1 MVGLQTLD
9 LAILVRVQVSQP
21 KFHPSNFREVHAR
34 QIVPTGQG
42 GSLTA
47 GWPDARFGLLAAKR
61 RNFLIWPGKK
71 RRFAALSRR
80 EFLQYTQGA
89 ALAFLPAGLRL
100 PHFDS
105 IISPQNSTLPP
116 DFQVHPV
123 YRTPRAIDAVL
134 KKAQAEFDSFPTEI
148 YQDQIAR
155 VLQAWSAE
163 LRVSP
168 QKTDALERAMSGDFL
183 ATSPAGSLHARRKD
197 DGIFQVWEAT
207 FQAAPGIGRQ
217 AFLTDWRSALRDFS
231 KLVTV
236 EFQITEIRADS
247 DLRVSSEKSVAVH
260 THVRYEFVG
269 EGQGF
274 HREQRI
280 GTLELDWEFVP
291 GKDLR
296 LQKWRHVEETR
307 SRSLAPVFEDI
318 AGLAFESCASFS
330 QQLVPGVDTWRT
342 VMDGASGIDIY
353 GHNGVAA
360 GDIDGDGFD
369 DLYICQ
375 PAGLP
380 NRLYRNRG
388 DGTFEDITES
398 SGLGIL
404 DNTACALFADIDN
417 DGRQDLIV
425 VRASGPL
432 LFMNTGGGKFRPR
445 PDAFRFANAPQ
456 GTFTGAAIADYD
468 RDGWL
473 DIYFCLY
480 TYYQGTDQYRYPM
493 PYYAAEN
500 GPPNFLMRNQQDGSF
515 RDVTRETG
523 LDKNNTRF
531 SFCCCWADFDG
542 DGWPDLYVVND
553 FGRKNLYKNNGD
565 GTFSDVA
572 NEAGVEDVGAGM
584 SVSWL
589 DFDQDGRQDLYV
601 ADMWTA
607 AGLRVSM
614 QETFQRNASE
624 EVRAMYRR
632 HAMGNC
638 LYRNRG
644 GSKFEDA
651 GQKSGTLMG
660 RWAWSSDAWDFN
672 HDGLPDLYVANGMI
686 SGPQRADLN
695 SFFWRQVVAN
705 SPESAKPSTAYE
717 QGWNAVNELIRA
729 DVTWSGYERN
739 VLYLNNGDGTFS
751 DVSGSSAADFL
762 EDSRTFALAD
772 FDHDGRVEM
781 ALKNRSGPQLRLL
794 KNVMPRLAPAIAIR
808 LQGKKSNRDAIG
820 AVVTIETNVGRQT
833 KFLQAGSGFL
843 AQHSKEL
850 FFGLGES
857 MGPIQ
862 ATIRWPSGLEQKVTD
877 LPANHRVWIEEGSPA
892 GRKEAFLSMAI
903 RSEANG
909 ATSSR
914 QSEQLPAQ
922 VETWLL
928 VPVAAPDFR
937 VAASGGKEESLST
950 RRGKPVLLHF
960 GSAETPDWESQL
972 ANFQKAHAR
981 WLEAGLQLVVVNVAE
996 SKEAGRWAFPIVSAP
1011 PELVA
1016 VYNLLYGRLFDRHR
1030 DITLPTAFLIDAQGN
1045 IAKIYQGALRLDHVE
1060 ADFRNIP
1067 KTAAERLAL
1076 GLPFT
1081 GVSETYDV
1089 GRNYLSFGSV
1099 FYERGYLEH
1108 AEAFFRLAEK
1118 DDPAAAE
1125 PLYGLGSVYLEQQ
1138 KRKEARECF
1147 ERAVKSTADYPPTL
1161 PNAWNNL
1168 GILAAREG
1176 STDEAIGFFK
1186 TALQINPDHAVAL
1199 QNLGNAYRQRKD
1211 WDAARKT
1218 LQHALALN
1226 PDDAEANYGLG
1237 MVYAQLND
1245 TVHAYEYL
1253 QKALVARPVYPE
1265 ALNNLGILYL
1275 RTGRPDEAKKSFA
1288 ESMLVAPGFEQAYL
1302 NLARVYTI
1310 EGDKANARATLLELL
1325 KVHPDQAQAKQALQ
1339 ALGE

>member
-1 MVGLQTLD
+1 MLD
-9 LAILVRVQVSQP
+9 SGFSPQ
-21 KFHPSNFREVHAR
+21 
-34 QIVPTGQG
+34 
-42 GSLTA
+42 
-47 GWPDARFGLLAAKR
+47 KR
-61 RNFLIWPGKK
+61 RNFLSWPGKK
-71 RRFAALSRR
+71 RRFAGLSRR
-80 EFLQYTQGA
+80 EFLQYSQGA
-89 ALAFLPAGLRL
+89 ALAFLPAGLGFPR
-100 PHFDS
+100 FDS
-105 IISPQNSTLPP
+105 IVSPQELSLPLE
-116 DFQVHPV
+116 FHVHPV
-123 YRTPRAIDAVL
+123 YRTPRAIEAVL
-134 KKAQAEFDSFPTEI
+134 KKAQAEFDSFHTEI

-155 VLQAWSAE
+155 ILQAWSVE
-163 LRVSP
+163 LRALP
-168 QKTDALERAMSGDFL
+168 YKTDALERAMTGDFL
-183 ATSPAGSLHARRKD
+183 ATSPAGRLQARRKD
-197 DGIFQVWEAT
+197 DGIFQVWDAK
-207 FQAAPGIGRQ
+207 FQEEPRIGRE
-217 AFLTDWRSALRDFS
+217 AFLAQWRSAVRDFS

-236 EFQITEIRADS
+236 EFQITGIRADT
-247 DLRVSSEKSVAVH
+247 DLRDSREKSVAVH
-260 THVRYEFVG
+260 TRLRYELVG

-280 GTLELDWEFVP
+280 GSLELDWEIVP
-291 GKDLR
+291 EKELR
-296 LQKWRHVEETR
+296 LRKWRNVEEAR
-307 SRSLAPVFEDI
+307 CRSLAPVFEDI
-318 AGLAFESCASFS
+318 AGRAFAGCVSYGS
-330 QQLVPGVDTWRT
+330 QLVPGVDTWRT

-353 GHNGVAA
+353 GHNGVAV

-388 DGTFEDITES
+388 DGTFEDITEA
-398 SGLGIL
+398 SGVGIL

-432 LFMNTGGGKFRPR
+432 LFMNAGGGKFRLR
-445 PDAFRFANAPQ
+445 PDAFHFANPPQ

-493 PYYAAEN
+493 PYHAAEN
-500 GPPNFLMRNQQDGSF
+500 GPPNFLMRNQRDGSF

-523 LDKNNTRF
+523 LSKNNTRF
-531 SFCCCWADFDG
+531 SFCCGWADFDG

-553 FGRKNLYKNNGD
+553 FGRKNLYRNNGD
-565 GTFSDVA
+565 GNFTDVA
-572 NEAGVEDVGAGM
+572 REAGVEDVGAGM

-589 DFDQDGRQDLYV
+589 DYDQDGRQDLYV

-624 EVRAMYRR
+624 NVRAMYRR
-632 HAMGNC
+632 HAMGNS

-644 GSKFEDA
+644 DGKFEDA

-705 SPESAKPSTAYE
+705 SPESAKPSSAYE

-729 DVTWSGYERN
+729 DATWSGYERN
-739 VLYLNNGDGTFS
+739 LLYLNNGDGTFS
-751 DVSGSSAADFL
+751 DVSGIAGMDFL

-772 FDHDGRVEM
+772 FDHDGRVEV
-781 ALKNRSGPQLRLL
+781 ALKNRNGPQLRYL
-794 KNVMPRLAPAIAIR
+794 KNVMPQLAPAIAFR
-808 LQGKKSNRDAIG
+808 LQGKKGNRDAIG
-820 AVVTIETNVGRQT
+820 AVVTLETNAARQV

-850 FFGLGES
+850 HFGLGTAT
-857 MGPIQ
+857 GPIQ
-862 ATIRWPSGLEQKVTD
+862 ATILWPSGLEQNVPD

-892 GRKEAFLSMAI
+892 VHKEAFISPSKRDEMNAV
-903 RSEANG
+903 
-909 ATSSR
+909 TSLG

-937 VAASGGKEESLST
+937 VATSDGKEESLST

-960 GSAETPDWESQL
+960 ASAEIADWGPQL
-972 ANFQKAHAR
+972 AAFQRAHDR
-981 WLEAGLQLVVVNVAE
+981 WLGAGLQLVVVNIAE
-996 SKEAGRWAFPIVSAP
+996 SKEAGRWAFPLVNAA

-1016 VYNLLYGRLFDRHR
+1016 IYNLLYGRLFDRNR
-1030 DITLPTAFLIDAQGN
+1030 DMSLPTAFLIDAQGN
-1045 IAKIYQGALRLDHVE
+1045 IAKIYQGALNLDHAE
-1060 ADFRNIP
+1060 ADFRKIP

-1076 GLPFT
+1076 GLPFA

-1099 FYERGYLEH
+1099 FYERGYLDQ
-1108 AEAFFRLAEK
+1108 AEAFFQLAEK
-1118 DDPAAAE
+1118 EDPVGAE
-1125 PLYGLGSVYLEQQ
+1125 PLYGLGSIYLEQR
-1138 KRKEARECF
+1138 KHKEARECF

-1176 STDEAIGFFK
+1176 NTDEAIGFFQK
-1186 TALQINPDHAVAL
+1186 ALEINPDHGVAL
-1199 QNLGNAYRQRKD
+1199 QNLGNAFRQKKN
-1211 WDAARKT
+1211 WDAASKT

-1226 PDDAEANYGLG
+1226 PDDAEANY
-1237 MVYAQLND
+1237 
-1245 TVHAYEYL
+1245 
-1253 QKALVARPVYPE
+1253 
-1265 ALNNLGILYL
+1265 
-1275 RTGRPDEAKKSFA
+1275 
-1288 ESMLVAPGFEQAYL
+1288 
-1302 NLARVYTI
+1302 
-1310 EGDKANARATLLELL
+1310 
-1325 KVHPDQAQAKQALQ
+1325 
-1339 ALGE
+1339 